1 MMQETL
7 MLHVC
12 GKDEGVCVRGI
23 LNAVADKATW
33 SDYSIAG
40 QTGKKVLKDTPLYK
54 FIQGVYSCFKP

>member
-12 GKDEGVCVRGI
+12 GKDEGVCVRNPRQSHMVR
-23 LNAVADKATW
+23 L
-33 SDYSIAG
+33 SIAG

-54 FIQGVYSCFKP
+54 FIQGVCSCFKP